1 MSMTEMVTAL
11 GRSMGELYRVVVS
24 LARRGY
30 LTRDAD
36 SDRYALSLPLFEM
49 SHRHPPTD
57 RLVKR
62 ALTILAAPAA
72 ETEPSCHLAVLHD
85 DMALLPA
92 PGPNPRPLASHSKP
106 RAPSPPAPATR
117 GSA

>member
-11 GRSMGELYRVVVS
+11 GRSMGELYRVVVY
-24 LARRGY
+24 LERRGY

-36 SDRYALSLPLFEM
+36 SDRYALSLRLFEM

-62 ALTILAAPAA
+62 AIPILEALAA
-72 ETEPSCHLAVLHD
+72 ETERSEEHTSELQSLMRISYAVFCLKKKKRKKYHD
-85 DMALLPA
+85 E
-92 PGPNPRPLASHSKP
+92 
-106 RAPSPPAPATR
+106 
-117 GSA
+117 